1 MKTTAATRRSF
12 IQTAGAALSTPLAL
26 AAASVPATAAPAEGD
41 PNARLAYLEDLEA
54 IRTLNQEFAR
64 QYANPGIRG
73 ITPDPFADHD
83 VIDIGPDR
91 LTATA
96 LMHCTVHMENEIGPS
111 CTLVEMAKQQGGG
124 VVRRS
129 EVGVFDHAYVRRDG
143 IWKIQ
148 RSSYRPM

>member
-12 IQTAGAALSTPLAL
+12 IQTAGAALSAPLAV
-26 AAASVPATAAPAEGD
+26 AAATVPASAVPVVDDA
-41 PNARLAYLEDLEA
+41 NLRLAYLEDLQA
-54 IRTLNQEFAR
+54 IRALNQEFAR
-64 QYANPGIRG
+64 HYANPGIRG

-91 LTATA
+91 QTATA
-96 LMHCTVHMENEIGPS
+96 LIHCTVHMENEIGPS

-129 EVGVFDHAYVRRDG
+129 EAGVFEHTYVRRDG